1 MLTEPHVGRRT
12 AVAIARIRGVCME
25 AARSQCDFFAG
36 ADAALRYVRDR
47 VNVPRD
53 MSLHA
58 ARRLRTAL
66 EETAALAGSASG
78 PPIPSEHRRDQDPT
92 TFRRAVAAR

>member
-1 MLTEPHVGRRT
+1 
-12 AVAIARIRGVCME
+12 
-25 AARSQCDFFAG
+25 
-36 ADAALRYVRDR
+36 
-47 VNVPRD
+47 